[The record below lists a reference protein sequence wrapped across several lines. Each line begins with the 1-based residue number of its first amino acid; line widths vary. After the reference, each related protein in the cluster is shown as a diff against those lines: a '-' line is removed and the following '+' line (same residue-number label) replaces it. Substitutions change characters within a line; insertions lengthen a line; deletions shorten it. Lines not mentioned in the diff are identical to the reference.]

1 MRRSLAGFAR
11 VALAPIALAPAVL
24 GFVVLSNGAALA
36 EPGDPHVVQGTLEW
50 PSAAPA
56 GVPFIVVRGDDG
68 RAAYC
73 ADLTAA
79 QRRMPDA
86 LTAGTRVALL
96 GIEGARPHELTAMVI
111 GAGDASSLGLAPAF
125 TRPSSGSPAVTAGA
139 RATGATPAPAAV
151 NESMWRVD
159 GIVQSVSGTSVTLR
173 AADGSTP
180 TVDVSNLSRG
190 TLQALR
196 PGEQVSLFGVPR
208 PDQRL
213 VATGYIQ
220 SDTVPPSA
228 SPPMR

>member
-1 MRRSLAGFAR
+1 MRRSLTVLAR
-11 VALAPIALAPAVL
+11 VALGIVALGIVA
-24 GFVVLSNGAALA
+24 LSDGTALA

-56 GVPFIVVRGDDG
+56 DVPFIVVRSDDG
-68 RAAYC
+68 RAYC

-79 QRRMPDA
+79 QRRMPDP
-86 LTAGTRVALL
+86 LTVGSRVSLL

-125 TRPSSGSPAVTAGA
+125 ARPSSGSPAATAGA
-139 RATGATPAPAAV
+139 PAAATDA
-151 NESMWRVD
+151 MWRVD
-159 GIVQSVSGTSVTLR
+159 GVVQSVSDTSVTLR

-180 TVDVSNLSRG
+180 TVDVSNLSQG

-196 PGEQVSLFGVPR
+196 PGEPVSLFGVPR

-213 VATGYIQ
+213 VANGYIQ

-228 SPPMR
+228 SPPMPR

>member
-1 MRRSLAGFAR
+1 MRRSLTGLAR
-11 VALAPIALAPAVL
+11 VALAPIALALAVL
-24 GFVVLSNGAALA
+24 GIVALSNGAALA

-50 PSAAPA
+50 PAAAPA
-56 GVPFIVVRGDDG
+56 DVPFIVVRGDNG
-68 RAAYC
+68 RAYC

-86 LTAGTRVALL
+86 LRAGSRVALL

-125 TRPSSGSPAVTAGA
+125 TRPSSGSPGVTAGA
-139 RATGATPAPAAV
+139 RAPGAPPALAAAT
-151 NESMWRVD
+151 ESMWRVD

-173 AADGSTP
+173 TADGRTA
-180 TVDVSNLSRG
+180 TVDVSNLSQG

-213 VATGYIQ
+213 VANGYVQ